1 MELVFGQRFQ
11 NRQEISAMLGG
22 DTQKGIAVSARF
34 DVILLFMNAGQ
45 IYTDYFYPSGT
56 HRYCMYTGIGRR
68 GHQDS
73 IENNMYDL
81 NVEVLS
87 HRARRK
93 HLLVFEK
100 REDGAL
106 YFAEEYA
113 LTETHQNVQPDEDG
127 VLRRVFVFHL
137 GQIAEDFAL

>member
-1 MELVFGQRFQ
+1 
-11 NRQEISAMLGG
+11 
-22 DTQKGIAVSARF
+22 
-34 DVILLFMNAGQ
+34 
-45 IYTDYFYPSGT
+45 
-56 HRYCMYTGIGRR
+56 MYTGIGRR
-68 GHQDS
+68 GYQDS

-100 REDGAL
+100 RKDGAL
-106 YFAEEYA
+106 YFAGEYA

-137 GQIAEDFAL
+137 AQIAEDFAL